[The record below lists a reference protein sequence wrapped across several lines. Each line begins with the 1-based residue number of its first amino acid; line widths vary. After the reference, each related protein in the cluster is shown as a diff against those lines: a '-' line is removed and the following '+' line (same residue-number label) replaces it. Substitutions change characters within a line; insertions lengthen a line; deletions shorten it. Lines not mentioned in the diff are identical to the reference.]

1 MNKSPGPDPAVIA
14 SLVLS
19 AEHGDG
25 DAQLA
30 LGRIYADPN
39 TQLYDAALARKYLA
53 MAAAQQQASV
63 PPRDARLDDPPSFS
77 VQNS

>member
-63 PPRDARLDDPPSFS
+63 PRDARLDDPPSFS

>member
-39 TQLYDAALARKYLA
+39 TELYDAALARKYLR
-53 MAAAQQQASV
+53 MAALQN
-63 PPRDARLDDPPSFS
+63 PDPMVRPADPKDSSPWSFKS
-77 VQNS
+77 S

>member
-39 TQLYDAALARKYLA
+39 TALYDAALARKYLR
-53 MAAAQQQASV
+53 MAALQNPDPMARPAD
-63 PPRDARLDDPPSFS
+63 PRDPSPWSFKS
-77 VQNS
+77 S